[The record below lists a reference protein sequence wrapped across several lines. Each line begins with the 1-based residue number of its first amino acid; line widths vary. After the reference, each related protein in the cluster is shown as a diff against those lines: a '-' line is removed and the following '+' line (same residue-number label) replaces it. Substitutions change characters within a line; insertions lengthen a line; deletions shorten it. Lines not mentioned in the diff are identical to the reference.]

1 MQTRSTSVKCTAPC
15 AVAQQCKIQQI
26 RRNHMRQPF
35 RSLHS
40 RSACGSQ
47 QVVQASCTNSSNSV
61 EQRQELQLDRRA
73 LLLALVAAP
82 GLAQLQPAYAEAP
95 SLTSYKDKSDE
106 FSLSVPS
113 NWVAGE
119 GAAAGG
125 KGYTGA
131 SGVRRALA
139 WYPEGDLDTNLTI
152 VITNVGADFTRLGSF
167 GDAEQFGGTLV
178 AQMDRSYLNRS
189 WNKPK
194 TPVQSEL
201 WPQLPSRVQLMTLGT
216 PGCSPSLCISY
227 ANHAAQEAKLL
238 DAKAKNNMYF
248 IEYTV
253 KKPSQEQKHLLSAV
267 ALGFNGRYNRLYTV
281 TGQCKESELSQ
292 YKGTLQT
299 VLQSFAPPSL
309 PPY

>member
-1 MQTRSTSVKCTAPC
+1 MPEAFFAMPLHECLPVSYWWNHTVVLSAGSVTCCTSHVDTSLEQLHTVVAKQETAAVTRVMLRT
-15 AVAQQCKIQQI
+15 
-26 RRNHMRQPF
+26 
-35 RSLHS
+35 
-40 RSACGSQ
+40 
-47 QVVQASCTNSSNSV
+47 
-61 EQRQELQLDRRA
+61 D
-73 LLLALVAAP
+73 
-82 GLAQLQPAYAEAP
+82 
-95 SLTSYKDKSDE
+95 
-106 FSLSVPS
+106 
-113 NWVAGE
+113 WVAGE

-125 KGYTGA
+125 KGFTGA

-194 TPVQSEL
+194 TPVQNEL

-216 PGCSPSLCISY
+216 PGCSPSLCVSY
-227 ANHAAQEAKLL
+227 ANHAAQEARLL
-238 DAKAKNNMYF
+238 DAKARNNMYF

-281 TGQCKESELSQ
+281 TGQCKESELSE
-292 YKGTLQT
+292 YKGTLQS
-299 VLQSFAPPSL
+299 VLQSFAPPAL

>member
-1 MQTRSTSVKCTAPC
+1 M
-15 AVAQQCKIQQI
+15 
-26 RRNHMRQPF
+26 
-35 RSLHS
+35 
-40 RSACGSQ
+40 
-47 QVVQASCTNSSNSV
+47 
-61 EQRQELQLDRRA
+61 
-73 LLLALVAAP
+73 LALVAAP

-194 TPVQSEL
+194 TPVQ
-201 WPQLPSRVQLMTLGT
+201 
-216 PGCSPSLCISY
+216 
-227 ANHAAQEAKLL
+227 EAKLL
-238 DAKAKNNMYF
+238 DAKARNNMYF

-281 TGQCKESELSQ
+281 TGQCKESELSE
-292 YKGTLQT
+292 YKGTLQS
-299 VLQSFAPPSL
+299 VLQSFAPPAL

>member
-1 MQTRSTSVKCTAPC
+1 MHSQALPTKHTVQPVAGRQTTL
-15 AVAQQCKIQQI
+15 QQNLFIQS
-26 RRNHMRQPF
+26 RQPF
-35 RSLHS
+35 KNAQS
-40 RSACGSQ
+40 RSGGSRQAVHAACATTSDGDKQ
-47 QVVQASCTNSSNSV
+47 MQ
-61 EQRQELQLDRRA
+61 QLDRRA
-73 LLLALVAAP
+73 LLLALMAAP
-82 GLAQLQPAYAEAP
+82 GLAQLKPAYAATEAP

-106 FSLSVPS
+106 FSLSVPAS
-113 NWVAGE
+113 WVAGE

-131 SGVRRALA
+131 SGVRRTLA
-139 WYPEGDLDTNLTI
+139 WYPEGDLDTNLTL

-178 AQMDRSYLNRS
+178 SQMDRSYLNRS

-194 TPVQSEL
+194 TP
-201 WPQLPSRVQLMTLGT
+201 P
-216 PGCSPSLCISY
+216 
-227 ANHAAQEAKLL
+227 QEAKLIE
-238 DAKAKNNMYF
+238 AKARNNMYF

-253 KKPSQEQKHLLSAV
+253 KKPAQEQKHLLSAV

-292 YKGTLQT
+292 YKGTLQS
-299 VLQSFAPPSL
+299 VLQTFVPPEL

>member
-1 MQTRSTSVKCTAPC
+1 MQMSLQSTCPVACARTERFTQQPCRRVSMPQCFKAVHQSSAGSRRQQTRASCKSGNE
-15 AVAQQCKIQQI
+15 AVAQ
-26 RRNHMRQPF
+26 
-35 RSLHS
+35 
-40 RSACGSQ
+40 
-47 QVVQASCTNSSNSV
+47 TN
-61 EQRQELQLDRRA
+61 RRA

-82 GLAQLQPAYAEAP
+82 GLAQLQPAHAEAP
-95 SLTSYKDKSDE
+95 SLTTYKDKSDE
-106 FSLSVPS
+106 FSLSVPA

-131 SGVRRALA
+131 SGTRRALA

-167 GDAEQFGGTLV
+167 GDAEQFGGNVV

-194 TPVQSEL
+194 SPV
-201 WPQLPSRVQLMTLGT
+201 
-216 PGCSPSLCISY
+216 
-227 ANHAAQEAKLL
+227 QEAKLL
-238 DAKAKNNMYF
+238 DAKSRNNMYF

-253 KKPSQEQKHLLSAV
+253 KKPSQEEKHLLSAI

-281 TGQCKESELSQ
+281 TGQCRESELKD
-292 YKGTLQT
+292 YKSTLQS
-299 VLQSFAPPSL
+299 VLQSFSPPQL